1 MYSFI
6 AWEDLASKK
15 IRKVIGQCFSIG
27 HCFQTM
33 VFRLPSSELPRKLT
47 TKAGSPAWPPPPP
60 VSEISPDDSDTNYS
74 MNRYLQIILNK
85 LIIPNKLQLEIAAGI
100 VGVSESKAD
109 FLSKAVKKAFF
120 PSHLAILYFVNN
132 GGLFF
137 YFKKKVHI
145 FLPFQVWIRFSLL
158 ISGQTILSYHPAVR
172 LREPAQW
179 AVLHLC
185 MRILTS
191 GLLVVVKNSSTRTW
205 FRGGLCAGCRATYW
219 FQKCVAC
226 FPKEVGCHY
235 VCESLYFDMKRNWK
249 GNCFERFWNTSSV
262 ISISYSDNQC
272 NPIIIRGKCSLETCP
287 DVKVTLSVT
296 GLIMG
301 HQVP

>member
-1 MYSFI
+1 ML
-6 AWEDLASKK
+6 WPVQKRKK
-15 IRKVIGQCFSIG
+15 Q
-27 HCFQTM
+27 
-33 VFRLPSSELPRKLT
+33 E
-47 TKAGSPAWPPPPP
+47 TK
-60 VSEISPDDSDTNYS
+60 T
-74 MNRYLQIILNK
+74 LK
-85 LIIPNKLQLEIAAGI
+85 LEIKNA
-100 VGVSESKAD
+100 
-109 FLSKAVKKAFF
+109 L
-120 PSHLAILYFVNN
+120 
-132 GGLFF
+132 
-137 YFKKKVHI
+137 HI
-145 FLPFQVWIRFSLL
+145 QRWYKYIYIQTQYNPKRNYYNLQKNITYLRYIRSIRFSLL